1 MQKSQFFRT
10 TLCDV
15 FPFIPRV
22 RKRTHFDD
30 ISNGIRETTQ
40 FALLQKLW
48 FQHTWPILESEVRSQ
63 EVLAAV
69 LEPVLFLVKECS
81 PEEYRGIVLPALR
94 PVFSNPKSIQASV
107 TLLEK
112 LPVILEKSTEEDLDE
127 LVLPLLFH
135 ALDSKMAQIQVKKGT
150 FF

>member
-1 MQKSQFFRT
+1 M
-10 TLCDV
+10 
-15 FPFIPRV
+15 
-22 RKRTHFDD
+22 
-30 ISNGIRETTQ
+30 
-40 FALLQKLW
+40 QKLW

-135 ALDSKMAQIQVKKGT
+135 ALDSKMAQIQVKKGN
-150 FF
+150 FFFQHAL